1 MMNGEERRETVVVSE
16 DEEGRLDAFLAAR
29 LDVSRTRV
37 QRLISEGRVTV
48 DGRGA
53 RKSEPVE
60 PGQRI
65 DVSIPAPVVVAI
77 EPENIPL
84 DVVYE
89 DDALLVVNKA
99 AGMVV
104 HPSAGHATG
113 TLVNALLAHVDD
125 LSGIGGELRPGIV
138 HRLDKDTSGLL
149 VVAKRDGA
157 HQALSEGLRRRE
169 IKRLYLAATWGH
181 IDETPLTVDAPI
193 ARDPRNR
200 LRMAVVEG
208 GREAVTRVRVKEDWK
223 AAQLLELALKTGR
236 THQIRVHLEHIGHPV
251 VGDQLYGVGWERG
264 MGGTNSGWARD
275 LQRMVCRHFLHAW
288 SLSFAHPDSGEQMA
302 FEAPLPS
309 ELENVAEWAR
319 RN

>member
-1 MMNGEERRETVVVSE
+1 MEGEERKETIVVS
-16 DEEGRLDAFLAAR
+16 DDDEGRMDAFLAAR
-29 LDVSRTRV
+29 LDVSRTQV
-37 QRLISEGRVTV
+37 QRLIREGRVTV

-60 PGQRI
+60 SGQRI
-65 DVSIPAPVVVAI
+65 DISIPSPVVVAI
-77 EPENIPL
+77 EPENIPV

-104 HPSAGHATG
+104 HPSAGHPTG
-113 TLVNALLAHVDD
+113 TLVNALLAHVGD
-125 LSGIGGELRPGIV
+125 LSGIGGKLRPGIV

-181 IDETPLTVDAPI
+181 IGESPLTVDAPI

-200 LRMAVVEG
+200 LRMAVVKG
-208 GREAVTRVRVKEDWK
+208 GREAVTRVRLKEDWK

-236 THQIRVHLEHIGHPV
+236 THQIRVHLEHVGHPV

-264 MGGTNSGWARD
+264 MGGTNSGWARA
-275 LQRMVCRHFLHAW
+275 LQRMVCRQFLHAW
-288 SLSFAHPDSGEQMA
+288 RLSFAHPDSGEQMS
-302 FEAPLPS
+302 FEAPLPPD
-309 ELENVAEWAR
+309 LEKVAEWAR

>member
-1 MMNGEERRETVVVSE
+1 MRGEYRTEVIVV
-16 DEEGRLDAFLAAR
+16 DGDDEGRLDAFLAAR
-29 LDVSRTRV
+29 LDLSRTQI
-37 QRLISEGRVTV
+37 QRLIEQGRVIV

-53 RKSEPVE
+53 RKSDRVE
-60 PGQRI
+60 AGQEI
-65 DVSIPAPVVVAI
+65 EITIPPPVVVAI

-104 HPSAGHATG
+104 HPSAGHPHG

-157 HQALSEGLRRRE
+157 HQALSEGLRLRE
-169 IKRLYLAATWGH
+169 IKRLYLAAAWGH
-181 IDETPLTVDAPI
+181 IRKSPITVDAPVG
-193 ARDPRNR
+193 RDPRNR

-208 GREAVTRVRVKEDWK
+208 GREAVTRVRLKEDWK

-236 THQIRVHLEHIGHPV
+236 THQIRVHLEHVGHPV

-264 MGGTNSGWARD
+264 MGGSNRGWAKD
-275 LQRMVCRHFLHAW
+275 LQRRVSRQFLHAW
-288 SLSFAHPDSGEQMA
+288 SLSFAHPDSGDQMC
-302 FEAPLPS
+302 FEAPLPPD
-309 ELENVAEWAR
+309 LEKVAEWAR

>member
-1 MMNGEERRETVVVSE
+1 MQGEERTEMIVVS
-16 DEEGRLDAFLAAR
+16 DDDEGRLDVFLATR
-29 LDVSRTRV
+29 LDVSRTQV

-53 RKSEPVE
+53 RKSEAVAE
-60 PGQRI
+60 GQRI
-65 DVSIPAPVVVAI
+65 DITLPSPVVVAI
-77 EPENIPL
+77 EPENIPI

-104 HPSAGHATG
+104 HPSAGHPTG

-125 LSGIGGELRPGIV
+125 LSGIGGKLRPGIV

-157 HQALSEGLRRRE
+157 HQALSEGLRLRE

-181 IDETPLTVDAPI
+181 IGESPLTVDAPI
-193 ARDPRNR
+193 GRDPRNR
-200 LRMAVVEG
+200 LRMAVVQG
-208 GREAVTRVRVKEDWK
+208 GREAVTRVRLKEDWK

-236 THQIRVHLEHIGHPV
+236 THQIRVHLEHVGHPV

-264 MGGTNSGWARD
+264 MGGTNSGWARE
-275 LQRMVCRHFLHAW
+275 LQRMVSRQFLHAW
-288 SLSFAHPDSGEQMA
+288 SLSFAHPDSGEPMS
-302 FEAPLPS
+302 FEAPLPPD
-309 ELENVAEWAR
+309 LERVAEWAR
-319 RN
+319 MN

>member
-1 MMNGEERRETVVVSE
+1 MEGTTHKLTVPEGEDS
-16 DEEGRLDAFLAAR
+16 RLDSFIAEQLA
-29 LDVSRTRV
+29 LSRTRAQKLLASGMV
-37 QRLISEGRVTV
+37 LL
-48 DGRGA
+48 DGRA
-53 RKSEPVE
+53 AKKSEPVWAGAVVE
-60 PGQRI
+60 VRVP
-65 DVSIPAPVVVAI
+65 PAESVEILA
-77 EPENIPL
+77 EDLPL
-84 DVVYE
+84 DIVHE

-104 HPSAGHATG
+104 HPSAGHPTG

-223 AAQLLELALKTGR
+223 AAQLLEVSLKTGR

-288 SLSFAHPDSGEQMA
+288 SSSFAHPDSGEQMA